1 MSQTE
6 ISDEAIQ
13 KELDEQEAGA
23 PKEASNGKPK
33 AKAIKPKLKAKAK
46 PAASETTL
54 ADPKVAAKEKKRIER
69 ELDAA
74 HKEAAAESK
83 AKAKGGPSMKAKKKT
98 AATATTKSKTRGG
111 KPKGSH
117 SDYEMGKRLG
127 DDDAFV
133 TTMAKYIKKDKA
145 ASWST
150 VIKAMRADG
159 HAAGQKRARRLF
171 AQAQKAAGSKSR

>member
-1 MSQTE
+1 MSTE

-13 KELDEQEAGA
+13 KEIEEQEAGA
-23 PKEASNGKPK
+23 PKEASNGKPAAK

-46 PAASETTL
+46 PVATETTL

-69 ELDAA
+69 ELDEA
-74 HKEAAAESK
+74 HKQAAAESRK
-83 AKAKGGPSMKAKKKT
+83 KAKGGSSMKAKKK
-98 AATATTKSKTRGG
+98 AATATKAKTRGG

-117 SDYEMGKRLG
+117 SDYNLGKRLG
-127 DDDAFV
+127 DDETFV
-133 TTMAKYIKKDKA
+133 TTMAKYIKKDA
-145 ASWST
+145 GASWST

-171 AQAQKAAGSKSR
+171 AQAQKAAGSKAKR